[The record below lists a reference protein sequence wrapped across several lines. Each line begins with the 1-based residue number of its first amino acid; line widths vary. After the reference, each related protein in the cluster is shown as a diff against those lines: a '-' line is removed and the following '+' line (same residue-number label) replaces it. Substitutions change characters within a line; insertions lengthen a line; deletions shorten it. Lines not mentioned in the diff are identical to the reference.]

1 MEERGSLGV
10 LRGSAL
16 YVGALIGPGVLLV
29 PALAAQTAGAASILA
44 WAGLLVLSA
53 PLAITF
59 AALGVRHPVS
69 GGVSAYVR
77 EGFGDAA
84 AAVTGAWFLC
94 AVLLGGP
101 AVSLIGGYYVADL
114 TGSGTLVATLVG
126 LAMFGAVIVANVLGL
141 RISSGFQLV
150 LASVLVVVMAVAIT
164 VALPS
169 RGGHNWTPFAPHGW
183 WAIGTAANI
192 LIWLFVGWEAV
203 AQLVGDFRRPEV
215 DLPRAMALAFGLVTV
230 LYAGLAVATIGVTG
244 GTHSRVP
251 LADIVSVG
259 FGHVGRN
266 ATAVLAVALTM
277 GTMNVY
283 YSGAAK
289 LAASLAQEGALPR
302 WLAGDAHRSVP
313 RRPLAL
319 IALISVALIAGLVA
333 GFSSTE
339 ELVRATSAC
348 FIAVY
353 VLAIGSAIRILRG
366 RMRIAAFLALILTI
380 ALGVFSAQYLV
391 VPAVVVVGALLVRRR
406 LRIADDDAVALDAH
420 DRRPRDLIMA
430 TRLDPEPVEEAETA
444 DAQRDHL
451 EA

>member
-1 MEERGSLGV
+1 
-10 LRGSAL
+10 
-16 YVGALIGPGVLLV
+16 
-29 PALAAQTAGAASILA
+29 
-44 WAGLLVLSA
+44 
-53 PLAITF
+53 
-59 AALGVRHPVS
+59 
-69 GGVSAYVR
+69 
-77 EGFGDAA
+77 
-84 AAVTGAWFLC
+84 
-94 AVLLGGP
+94 
-101 AVSLIGGYYVADL
+101 
-114 TGSGTLVATLVG
+114 
-126 LAMFGAVIVANVLGL
+126 
-141 RISSGFQLV
+141 
-150 LASVLVVVMAVAIT
+150 
-164 VALPS
+164 
-169 RGGHNWTPFAPHGW
+169 
-183 WAIGTAANI
+183 

-203 AQLVGDFRRPEV
+203 AQLVGDFRRPAI

-259 FGHVGRN
+259 FGHIGRD

-283 YSGAAK
+283 YGGAAK

-313 RRPLAL
+313 RRPLVL
-319 IALISVALIAGLVA
+319 IAGISVVLIAGLVA

-339 ELVRATSAC
+339 QLVRATSAC

-366 RMRIAAFLALILTI
+366 RIRIAAFLALILTVL
-380 ALGVFSAQYLV
+380 LGVFSAQYLA
-391 VPAVVVVGALLVRRR
+391 VPAVVVLGALLLRS
-406 LRIADDDAVALDAH
+406 RIADDDAVALDAH
-420 DRRPRDLIMA
+420 DRRPRDLVVPV
-430 TRLDPEPVEEAETA
+430 RPDPEPVEHAEAA